1 MWDAGGGKA
10 ARTTTSALSR
20 ALCACGLVATGWL
33 LSMQALAADCAPVLA
48 RLVSLQGTIEVRRAQ
63 STQWSPAAADAA
75 LCPGDAVRVGERSRA
90 ALRLANESN
99 LRLDQNSALTLPAPE
114 EGIAFIELLRG
125 ALNVFTR
132 TPQPFKVRTPF
143 VNAGVEG
150 TEFAVRVD
158 ADSAQVAVLEGKV
171 SAANELGAVEL
182 TSGELAI
189 AGRNAAPR
197 RGRIV
202 RPADAV
208 QWALYYP
215 SILGGPAAA
224 DAALREADALAR
236 RGRIGEAFARLDAVP
251 ADARDARHAAYRA
264 ELLLVV
270 GSVDEAKAQI
280 TRALALDN
288 RSSDARALQA
298 IIAVVQ
304 NEVAEALRL
313 AREAVEIDTRSA
325 VARLALSYAEQAR
338 FDIAAALA
346 SAEQASELAPDN
358 ALRLGARGR
367 AAHVQRRSRRRAR
380 RRADALR
387 ARSRAGRTQ
396 TRARLRTPDAH
407 RHARGAAG
415 VRARDRARPGR
426 PAAAP
431 RARTGRDPRRRPGG
445 RPREIEIA
453 ASLDPLNSLV
463 RSYLG
468 KAYYEEKRDALA
480 GGQFDLGQG
489 SSIRRTRRRG
499 STTRFAS
506 RRATGRSRH
515 CMTLP
520 NPSS

>member
-10 ARTTTSALSR
+10 ARTTTRALSR

-33 LSMQALAADCAPVLA
+33 LSMQALAADCTPVLA

-90 ALRLANESN
+90 ALRLTNESN
-99 LRLDQNSALTLPAPE
+99 LRLDQNSALTLPTPD

-132 TPQPFKVRTPF
+132 TPSRSSVRTPF

-224 DAALREADALAR
+224 DAALREADALGTSRPHRRSVRAPRCGAGRRTQRAAR
-236 RGRIGEAFARLDAVP
+236 RLPRRTAAEWSGASTRRRRRSRARSRSMP
-251 ADARDARHAAYRA
+251 FERRARVAGHHRRRA
-264 ELLLVV
+264 ERGRRSAAAGARGGRDRPAV
-270 GSVDEAKAQI
+270 GG
-280 TRALALDN
+280 RAP
-288 RSSDARALQA
+288 R
-298 IIAVVQ
+298 AVVCR
-304 NEVAEALRL
+304 AGPLRYRGR
-313 AREAVEIDTRSA
+313 AGERRAGERAGA
-325 VARLALSYAEQAR
+325 GQ
-338 FDIAAALA
+338 
-346 SAEQASELAPDN
+346 
-358 ALRLGARGR
+358 RLGLGAGGR
-367 AAHVQRRSRRRAR
+367 AAHVQRRSRRCAR
-380 RRADALR
+380 RRATRLHR
-387 ARSRAGRTQ
+387 RSRAGARADG
-396 TRARLRTPDAH
+396 ARLCTPDAH
-407 RHARGAAG
+407 RHRCRAAG
-415 VRARDRARPGR
+415 LRPRDRARPGR
-426 PAAAP
+426 PAAAAGP
-431 RARTGRDPRRRPGG
+431 RPGAHPRRRAGG
-445 RPREIEIA
+445 RPRGDRDRGQPGSAQFAGAQLPRQGVLRGEA
-453 ASLDPLNSLV
+453 RTRWPASSSTSP
-463 RSYLG
+463 R
-468 KAYYEEKRDALA
+468 R
-480 GGQFDLGQG
+480 
-489 SSIRRTRRRG
+489 SIRRIRRRG
-499 STTRFAS
+499 STTRSAS
-506 RRATGRSRH
+506 RARTGRWRRCAIWRSR
-515 CMTLP
+515 
-520 NPSS
+520 SS